1 MDVNIKRGDKV
12 AIAIDRELAGDINN
26 PSFEVINW
34 CVRQHQLEVPR
45 LQMLF
50 DYYEGNP
57 HKVGDDTPDKRPQ
70 DNDEV
75 FVNNAKYVTDMMVGF
90 TVGAPISYSAPKDG
104 DIKPIIDVMNK
115 MRIKKHDKE
124 LAKDLSVYGIGL
136 ELHYLALDPKTKEK
150 TTPKI
155 ASIDPRGMFVVVDDT
170 VDRTKLFAVRY
181 LEKTNLKDEKFYEFN
196 IYTKQGTFTYYSKD
210 LELKKENLIQEVK
223 FKVHYYKD
231 VPVTEYRNNE
241 EKQGDYEQQ
250 LSQMDAYNKLQTG
263 RIKDKE
269 NFIKAVMVLY
279 GFSLPEERPE
289 EVNGN
294 MVIEAPAKE
303 DGGGAEFLVNTFD
316 ETSVQVL
323 ADALLDDFHKTSYVP
338 NLNDEN
344 FGGNATGV
352 AMKYKLF
359 GLLLAISTKIGYMED
374 GLIERLQLL
383 SNIVS
388 VKDKVVDVEGT
399 KITFKPNLPINRKE
413 VIEEI
418 RGSQEFVPLLI
429 SLGWLDD
436 IDDPEEVVEM
446 LREQKA
452 EEMKLAQQAFGTM
465 NEHSHSDLEED
476 DDDDTGTDSEE

>member
-1 MDVNIKRGDKV
+1 M

-34 CVRQHQLEVPR
+34 CVNKHQAEVPR

-50 DYYEGNP
+50 DYYEGSP
-57 HKVGDDTPDKRPQ
+57 HKMGEEGPINKPQ
-70 DNDEV
+70 DNGEV

-90 TVGAPISYSAPKDG
+90 TVGAPISYSAPKGG
-104 DIKPIIDVMNK
+104 DINAVIDAMNK

-136 ELHYLALDPKTKEK
+136 ELHYLSLDPTTNKKTI
-150 TTPKI
+150 PKI
-155 ASIDPRGMFVVVDDT
+155 ASIDPRGIFVVVDDT

-181 LEKTNLKDEKFYEFN
+181 LEKRNLKDESYYEFN
-196 IYTKQGTFTYYSKD
+196 IYTKHGTITYHSKER
-210 LELKKENLIQEVK
+210 ELKEGNLIGEVK
-223 FKVHYYKD
+223 FKAHYYND

-250 LSQMDAYNKLQTG
+250 LSQIDAYNKLQTG
-263 RIKDKE
+263 RIQDKD

-279 GFSLPEERPE
+279 GFSLPDEEPDKI
-289 EVNGN
+289 NGSF
-294 MVIEAPAKE
+294 VVEAPTKE
-303 DGGGAEFLVNTFD
+303 DGGHAEFLVNTFD

-344 FGGNATGV
+344 FSGNVSGE

-374 GLIERLQLL
+374 GLIERLRLL
-383 SNIVS
+383 ANIIA
-388 VKDKVVDVEGT
+388 VKDAVVDVEDT
-399 KITFKPNLPINRKE
+399 KITFKPNLPINRKD
-413 VIEEI
+413 VIEQI
-418 RGSQEFVPLLI
+418 RDSQGFVPLLI

-436 IDDPEEVVEM
+436 IDDPEET
-446 LREQKA
+446 LKLLGEQKEKEIELQKKA
-452 EEMKLAQQAFGTM
+452 MGVA
-465 NEHSHSDLEED
+465 NEHSHSDSEED